1 MPGDL
6 IGRAM
11 ERLQQGKPSLVE
23 RAAAKLGATA
33 PAETAPAPAET
44 APPAPQRNGVLAQEL
59 PQVQPVAPIEVP
71 KVVPRSR
78 RSVKIDWGGLQ
89 LQGMIAPNSG
99 ATRLTEEFRMIKRPL
114 ITKAFGDPAERVERG
129 NLIMVTSSRP
139 EEGKTFVAINL
150 AVSMASERGLNVLL
164 IDADFHHPSLPE
176 RLGFSADLGLID
188 VLSDKKLDLSDVLL
202 RTDLPNFTVL
212 PAGSTTPETTEIL
225 ASQRM
230 AAFVDEVSRRYPDR
244 VVIFDA
250 PPVLAS
256 SEPSVLAS
264 HVGQIVFVIE
274 AESTSATVVQ
284 DALGLISNCPN
295 ISLLLNKRQSDGTAE
310 GFGSYYGYGAA
321 T

>member
-1 MPGDL
+1 
-6 IGRAM
+6 M

-23 RAAAKLGATA
+23 RAAAKLGVETQ
-33 PAETAPAPAET
+33 PAERPAEPAAE
-44 APPAPQRNGVLAQEL
+44 APPAQRNGAHVQEAAS
-59 PQVQPVAPIEVP
+59 PASVQPIEVP

-78 RSVKIDWGGLQ
+78 RAVKIDWGGLQ
-89 LQGMIAPNSG
+89 LQGMITPNSS
-99 ATRLTEEFRMIKRPL
+99 ASRLTEEFRIIKRPL
-114 ITKAFGDPAERVERG
+114 ITRAFGDPAERVERG
-129 NLIMVTSSRP
+129 NLIMVTSARP

-150 AVSMASERGLNVLL
+150 AISMASERGLNVLL
-164 IDADFHHPSLPE
+164 IDSDFHHPSLPE
-176 RLGFSADLGLID
+176 RLGFSAELGLID
-188 VLSDKKLDLSDVLL
+188 VLSDKKLDLSEVLL
-202 RTDLPNFTVL
+202 RTDLPNFAVL

-256 SEPSVLAS
+256 SEPSVLAG

-295 ISLLLNKRQSDGTAE
+295 ISLLLNKRQSDGTTE
-310 GFGSYYGYGAA
+310 GFGSYYGYGAG